1 MHTTVDKTANK
12 TMSVNTLNSWWMRR
26 CLPVLRNDEGLT
38 TVEYALGTLA
48 AAALAVVLYTVVNSG
63 AVADAFEEII
73 ADALSARP

>member
-1 MHTTVDKTANK
+1 MTTKLTEKTTIFN
-12 TMSVNTLNSWWMRR
+12 NRR
-26 CLPVLRNDEGLT
+26 VARYIAVLRNDDGLT

-63 AVADAFEEII
+63 AVADAFEDII

>member
-1 MHTTVDKTANK
+1 MKNLKYRWADRSITT
-12 TMSVNTLNSWWMRR
+12 
-26 CLPVLRNDEGLT
+26 LRNDEGLT

-63 AVADAFEEII
+63 AVADAFEDII

>member
-1 MHTTVDKTANK
+1 MKNLKNRWADRSITT
-12 TMSVNTLNSWWMRR
+12 
-26 CLPVLRNDEGLT
+26 LRNDEGLT

-63 AVADAFEEII
+63 AVADAFEDII